1 MTTKDVIDLTEK
13 YVLKTYGR
21 RKIAFEEGKGA
32 TLYDLEG
39 NEYLD
44 FTSGLGVN
52 ALGYA
57 HPVIEDRIKKQATKV
72 IHTSNLYHIQSQ
84 AVLARK
90 ICGSCFGERVFFC
103 NSGAEAVEGALKFT
117 RKWGKKFKNPKT
129 DIVAF
134 RNSFHGRTLGAL
146 SATMQEKYQKGFE
159 PLLPGF
165 VEGIFND
172 TESVDKIVNEN
183 TTAVIV
189 EPLQGEGGINFA
201 EKIFLQHVESV
212 CRKKDVL
219 LIVDEVQCGMGRTG
233 KLYTYE
239 HFGITPD
246 IMTLAKPLAGGLPI
260 GAVVV
265 GPRVW
270 PEIKSGEHAST
281 FGGNHF
287 VTNVAC
293 GVFDVISKPDFLKN
307 VAENGEYL
315 HDLLDDIEIKYKEV
329 KEIRGKGLLMGLLVD
344 FPASEAV
351 DYFEKEHILICSA
364 GPNIIRFI
372 PPLIVSK
379 EDIDRVIDTLNC
391 FLSERG

>member
-1 MTTKDVIDLTEK
+1 MVTKDVINLTEK
-13 YVLKTYGR
+13 HVLKTYGR
-21 RKIAFEEGKGA
+21 RKVAFEEGKGIS
-32 TLYDLEG
+32 LYDLEG

-57 HPVIEDRIKKQATKV
+57 HPVIENIIKKQATKV

-84 AVLARK
+84 AVLAQK
-90 ICGSCFGERVFFC
+90 ICDSCFGERVFFC
-103 NSGAEAVEGALKFT
+103 NSGTEAVEGALKFV
-117 RKWGKKFKNPKT
+117 RKWGKKFEPTKT

-134 RNSFHGRTLGAL
+134 KNSFHGRTLGAL

-172 TESVDKIVNEN
+172 TESVDKVVNEN
-183 TTAVIV
+183 TAAIIV

-201 EKIFLQHVESV
+201 EKNFLHHVESV
-212 CRKKDVL
+212 CREKDIL

-233 KLYTYE
+233 KLYAYE
-239 HFGITPD
+239 HFGIIPD

-270 PEIKSGEHAST
+270 PEVKPGEHAST

-287 VTNVAC
+287 VTSVAC
-293 GVFDVISKPDFLKN
+293 GVFDIISKPEFLKN
-307 VAENGEYL
+307 VAEKGEYL
-315 HDLLDDIEIKYKEV
+315 HVLLNDIKIKYKEV
-329 KEIRGKGLLMGLLVD
+329 KEVRGKGLLMGLLVD

-364 GPNIIRFI
+364 GTNVIRFI
-372 PPLIVSK
+372 PPLIVCK
-379 EDIDRVIDTLNC
+379 EDIDRVIDTLKC
-391 FLSERG
+391 FLSGRG